1 MASASKPPI
10 LTRVE
15 CEVMK
20 VVWRREG
27 GATANDVMREFERPI
42 AYTTALS
49 MLRTL
54 EQKGYLSHEAHP
66 DGGRTHL
73 FRAAVPER
81 VARQSHV
88 RELVSR
94 LFYGEANALVSGLL
108 EEEAFSRDALEAL
121 RRQIDEKLSHDPTVD
136 NKGKK

>member
-1 MASASKPPI
+1 MAKGRTSPI

-20 VVWRREG
+20 VVWQRPD
-27 GATANDVMREFERPI
+27 GATAHDLVRELGRPI
-42 AYTTALS
+42 AYTTALT

-54 EQKGYLSHEAHP
+54 EQKGYLRHEAHP
-66 DGGRTHL
+66 NGGRAHL
-73 FRAAVPER
+73 FRAAIPEHA
-81 VARQSHV
+81 ARQSHV

-108 EEEAFSRDALEAL
+108 EEEEFSRDALQAL
-121 RRQIDEKLSHDPTVD
+121 RLQIDEKLSQGTTLK
-136 NKGKK
+136 KGRKS

>member
-1 MASASKPPI
+1 MAVAGKPPI

-27 GATANDVMREFERPI
+27 GATANDVLREFERPI

-54 EQKGYLSHEAHP
+54 EQKGYVAHGAHP

-73 FRAAVPER
+73 FRAAIPSEWRGKTTFASSSAVFFT
-81 VARQSHV
+81 ARRTPS
-88 RELVSR
+88 
-94 LFYGEANALVSGLL
+94 
-108 EEEAFSRDALEAL
+108 
-121 RRQIDEKLSHDPTVD
+121 
-136 NKGKK
+136 

>member
-1 MASASKPPI
+1 MPKGRKAPI

-20 VVWRREG
+20 VLWQHADGV
-27 GATANDVMREFERPI
+27 TAHDVVREFGRPI

-54 EQKGYLSHEAHP
+54 EQKGYVAHTAHP
-66 DGGRTHL
+66 SGGRAHL
-73 FRAAVPER
+73 FRATVEER
-81 VARQSHV
+81 AARQSHV
-88 RELVSR
+88 RELVHR

-108 EEEAFSRDALEAL
+108 EEEEFSRDALEAL
-121 RRQIDEKLSHDPTVD
+121 RLQIDEKLTQGTTTK
-136 NKGKK
+136 KGRR

>member
-1 MASASKPPI
+1 MAKARKPPI

-20 VVWRREG
+20 LLWQHAAGVTAHDVV
-27 GATANDVMREFERPI
+27 REFGRPI

-54 EQKGYLSHEAHP
+54 EQKGYVAHEAHP
-66 DGGRTHL
+66 NGGRAHL
-73 FRAAVPER
+73 FRAAVEER
-81 VARQSHV
+81 DARQSHV
-88 RELVSR
+88 RDLVHR

-108 EEEAFSRDALEAL
+108 EEEEFSRDALEAL
-121 RRQIDEKLSHDPTVD
+121 RLQIDEKLTEGKPVK
-136 NKGKK
+136 KGR